1 MQMFLLASFE
11 TSPLIF
17 LSPLRV
23 SPFLAWGDFH
33 ARSSFAGSTIPEKKW
48 GTTRSLDLAER
59 SEVGDGCICRL
70 TQETC
75 QYRLDKCRPE

>member
-1 MQMFLLASFE
+1 MQMSLLASFE

-17 LSPLRV
+17 LSPLGV

-48 GTTRSLDLAER
+48 GTTRSIDLAER
-59 SEVGDGCICRL
+59 SEVGDCCICRL

-75 QYRLDKCRPE
+75 QYVEETCQV